1 MKSSDRGLAHVL
13 SATRYSLQGLRCAWR
28 YEEAFRLETIV
39 VAVGLPL
46 ALFLAR
52 DTVEFLLLAM
62 PLLLLILAEL
72 GNSAI
77 EALVDRMGDGYNEL
91 SGRAK
96 DFGSAMVFMA
106 ILMVNLSWGSILLR
120 LFLFPG

>member
-1 MKSSDRGLAHVL
+1 MKSTDRGLAHVI

-28 YEEAFRLETIV
+28 QEEAFRLETIV
-39 VAVGLPL
+39 VALGLPL
-46 ALFLAR
+46 ALWLAR
-52 DTVEFLLLAM
+52 DTVDFLLLTM

-77 EALVDRMGDGYNEL
+77 EALVDRMGSDYHEL

-106 ILMVNLSWGSILLR
+106 ILMVNLSWGSMLLR
-120 LFLFPG
+120 MFVYQT